1 MKLKPNLMLRK
12 IGAQYIV
19 VADTDNIDVTK
30 VISLNATA
38 AFLWQQ
44 AENKDFTVRQ
54 LTAAMCASYDVDP
67 LRAFNDIEKTIEIWK
82 ENGLIEPEKEVEDE
96 E

>member
-1 MKLKPNLMLRK
+1 MLRK

-19 VADTDNIDVTK
+19 LADRENIDVTK

-44 AENKDFTVRQ
+44 AEGKEFTVPQ
-54 LTAAMCASYDVDP
+54 LVEALCAAYDVDP
-67 LRAFNDIEKTIEIWK
+67 VRATNDIEKTLSIWK
-82 ENGLIEPEKEVEDE
+82 QNGLIEP
-96 E
+96 

>member
-1 MKLKPNLMLRK
+1 MKLKSNLMLRK

-19 VADTDNIDVTK
+19 LADRDNIDVTK

-44 AENKDFTVRQ
+44 AEGKEFTVPQ
-54 LTAAMCASYDVDP
+54 LVEALCAAYDVDTV
-67 LRAFNDIEKTIEIWK
+67 RATRDIEKTLAIWK
-82 ENGLIEPEKEVEDE
+82 ENDLIETSDEADVE
-96 E
+96 

>member
-1 MKLKPNLMLRK
+1 MKLKSNLMLRK

-19 VADTDNIDVTK
+19 LADRENIDVTK

-44 AENKDFTVRQ
+44 AEGKEFTVPQ
-54 LTAAMCASYDVDP
+54 LVEALCAAYDVDP
-67 LRAFNDIEKTIEIWK
+67 VRATNDIEKTLAIWK
-82 ENGLIEPEKEVEDE
+82 ENGLIEPESISPVEE
-96 E
+96 

>member
-19 VADTDNIDVTK
+19 LADRENIDVTK

-44 AENKDFTVRQ
+44 AEGKEFTVPQ
-54 LTAAMCASYDVDP
+54 LVEALCAAYDVDP
-67 LRAFNDIEKTIEIWK
+67 VRATNDIEKTLSIWK
-82 ENGLIEPEKEVEDE
+82 QNGLIEP
-96 E
+96 

>member
-19 VADTDNIDVTK
+19 LADRDNIDVTK

-44 AENKDFTVRQ
+44 AEGKEFTVPQ
-54 LTAAMCASYDVDP
+54 LVEALCAAYDVDTV
-67 LRAFNDIEKTIEIWK
+67 RATRDIEKTIAIWK
-82 ENGLIEPEKEVEDE
+82 ENGLIETSDEADVE
-96 E
+96 

>member
-19 VADTDNIDVTK
+19 LADRDNIDVTK

-44 AENKDFTVRQ
+44 AEGKEFTVPQ
-54 LTAAMCASYDVDP
+54 LVEALCAAYDVDTV
-67 LRAFNDIEKTIEIWK
+67 RATRDIEKTLAIWK
-82 ENGLIEPEKEVEDE
+82 ENDLIETSDEADVE
-96 E
+96 

>member
-1 MKLKPNLMLRK
+1 MLRK

-19 VADTDNIDVTK
+19 LADRDNIDVTK

-44 AENKDFTVRQ
+44 AEGKEFTVPQ
-54 LTAAMCASYDVDP
+54 LVEALCAAYDVDTV
-67 LRAFNDIEKTIEIWK
+67 RATRDIEKTLAIWK
-82 ENGLIEPEKEVEDE
+82 ENDLIETSDEADVE
-96 E
+96 